1 MSKHHHGGVKSAVAE
16 VAKNANP
23 ITGMISLIGI
33 LDPQWLCCFAYGCSP
48 YIKLMS
54 SSGAMKI
61 GARYAAHG
69 TVFVLFLEGLS

>member
-1 MSKHHHGGVKSAVAE
+1 MSAVAA
-16 VAKNANP
+16 VARDTNP
-23 ITGMISLIGI
+23 INNIVNLTGI